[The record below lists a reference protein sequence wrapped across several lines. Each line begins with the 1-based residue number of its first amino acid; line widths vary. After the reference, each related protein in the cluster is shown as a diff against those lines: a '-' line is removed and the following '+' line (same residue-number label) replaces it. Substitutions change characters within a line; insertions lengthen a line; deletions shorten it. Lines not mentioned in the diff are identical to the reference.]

1 MTYVDQPNVDH
12 PDVDRPD
19 VDRPN
24 DQPDDVVVTFY
35 KFVTLPDYADWQ
47 APLRDLCQNHG
58 VKGTILLAEEGI
70 NATIAGSSEAID
82 RVLAELRSDQ
92 RFADLTVKEAT
103 AAQATF
109 DRLKVKLKRE
119 IVTFG
124 QPQVDPQRQVGTYVA
139 PADWNAL
146 ISDPDVVVIDTRNDF
161 EVRIGTFAG
170 AVNPQTQS
178 FGEFPNY
185 VTQHCDPS
193 RQRKVAMFCTGGIR
207 CEKAS
212 AYMLSQGFEQVYHLD
227 GGILK
232 YLETVPPE
240 ESLWQG
246 ECFVFDRRVALTHG
260 LVPGDCTI
268 CPGCRQPLSPTDRQ
282 SVHYE
287 EGIACP
293 YCFEQLTDDQRERFA
308 ERKRQRDLKHQREL
322 DPQRHFGQSGE

>member
-1 MTYVDQPNVDH
+1 MTMTYVNNPGVDHLDGDH
-12 PDVDRPD
+12 PDG
-19 VDRPN
+19 N
-24 DQPDDVVVTFY
+24 HPDDVVVTFY
-35 KFVTLPDYADWQ
+35 KFVALPDYADWQ
-47 APLRDLCQNHG
+47 VPLRDLCQGQG
-58 VKGTILLAEEGI
+58 VKGTILLAAEGI
-70 NATIAGSSEAID
+70 NATIAGPRWGID
-82 RVLAELRSDQ
+82 RVLNQLRSDQ
-92 RFADLTVKEAT
+92 RFADLTIKEAT

-146 ISDPDVVVIDTRNDF
+146 ISDPDVMVIDTRNDF

-178 FGEFPNY
+178 FGEFPDY
-185 VTQHCDPS
+185 VTQHCDPA

-212 AYMLSQGFEQVYHLD
+212 SYMLSQGFEQVYHLD

-260 LVPGDCTI
+260 LVPGRCTI
-268 CPGCRQPLSPTDRQ
+268 CPSCRQPLSPADQQ
-282 SVHYE
+282 SAHYE

-293 YCFEQLTDDQRERFA
+293 YCFEQLTDDQRQRFA
-308 ERKRQRDLKHQREL
+308 ERKRQRDLQR
-322 DPQRHFGQSGE
+322 QRQHDR